1 MFQVKEVRLQLFFAK
16 SILEKTMFC
25 CFWTFQIPICDIKPQ
40 LCMEV
45 LASIYGRIS
54 RKIGWLNG
62 AGLSSYPVLQNT
74 GTQLNKSHREKIFFC
89 GGIPT
94 NGHSGYKGL
103 ESHPN
108 LIWIFLWTPKR
119 INNMGVTT
127 YIIYPLKMKA
137 AWLPMVVGV
146 FIWFQCQNPNHPCT
160 VWFICPHFTYIY
172 GKWK

>member
-1 MFQVKEVRLQLFFAK
+1 
-16 SILEKTMFC
+16 MFC
-25 CFWTFQIPICDIKPQ
+25 CFWTFQIHSNPNFAWRCLHLFMVGFQERLDD
-40 LCMEV
+40 E
-45 LASIYGRIS
+45 
-54 RKIGWLNG
+54 NG
-62 AGLSSYPVLQNT
+62 TGLSSYPVLKNT
-74 GTQLNKSHREKIFFC
+74 GTQLNKNHREKIFFC

-119 INNMGVTT
+119 MNNMGVTT

-146 FIWFQCQNPNHPCT
+146 FMWFQCQNPNHRCT
-160 VWFICPHFTYIY
+160 VWFICLHFTYIY
-172 GKWK
+172 GKWT